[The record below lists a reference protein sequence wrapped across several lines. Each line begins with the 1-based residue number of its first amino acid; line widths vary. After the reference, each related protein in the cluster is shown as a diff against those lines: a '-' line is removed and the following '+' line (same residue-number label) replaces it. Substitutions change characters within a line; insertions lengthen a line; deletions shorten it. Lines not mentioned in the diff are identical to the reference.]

1 MTLLRNFQ
9 LAILVVA
16 LTVTLSC
23 GNSLRE
29 LVAMNLSPSVADA
42 QNYPNGQVQFT
53 ASGTYNLYP
62 LTGPV
67 QPALWSIYKPQ
78 NTQNI
83 PTITQNGL
91 AQCGSAVGT
100 FSVQAY
106 AVSNPSASQT
116 PQNLLTS
123 KQAVLGLASLTCP

>member
-9 LAILVVA
+9 LLILVVA
-16 LTVTLSC
+16 LALLLSC

-29 LVAMNLSPSVADA
+29 LVAMDLSPNVADA

-53 ASGTYNLYP
+53 ATGTYNLYP
-62 LTGPV
+62 LSGPV

-78 NTQNI
+78 NTQNVA
-83 PTITQNGL
+83 TITQSGL
-91 AQCGSAVGT
+91 AQCGNAVGT